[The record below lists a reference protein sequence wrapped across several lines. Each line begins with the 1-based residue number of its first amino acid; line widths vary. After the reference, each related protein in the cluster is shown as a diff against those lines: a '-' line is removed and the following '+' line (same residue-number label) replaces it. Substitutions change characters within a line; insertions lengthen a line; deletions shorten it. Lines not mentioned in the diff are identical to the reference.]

1 MKNELGRKIT
11 TKFVGLRAITCSYL
25 TDYSSEEK
33 KEKGT
38 KKFVIKKS
46 LNFRIIKAVQEQL
59 NLRIK

>member
-25 TDYSSEEK
+25 TDYSSEDK

-38 KKFVIKKS
+38 KKCVIKKS
-46 LNFRIIKAVQEQL
+46 LNFRIIKAV
-59 NLRIK
+59 